1 MPYDRIIVI
10 PDIHGLVFWKSAVSA
25 LPNALLIFLG
35 DYLDPYD
42 DEDITPDKAYYNLIE
57 IVDLKKQ
64 FPDNVILLWGNHD
77 LHYMYRNLMGSRYD
91 HDNSERFF
99 QFFWQNQDLFQIA
112 YDTVIG
118 NTTYLFSHA
127 GVGRKWAEHLNPK
140 FSTTPPTAA
149 ALNALFHTR
158 SFIEALNA
166 RSDARGGWS
175 DYGSMIW
182 ADYSEQTKEEN
193 QYKDIVQIFGHTH
206 QQQPLIIDNRIYCL
220 DCGSSFSINVKN
232 SMVGGGDKELDIFI
246 NMLSS

>member
-1 MPYDRIIVI
+1 MDCLYSQIIVI
-10 PDIHGLVFWKSAVSA
+10 PDIHGLPFWKSAISA

-42 DEDITPDKAYYNLIE
+42 DEDITPDKAYFNLID

-64 FPDNVILLWGNHD
+64 FPDNVVLLWGNHD
-77 LHYMYRNLMGSRYD
+77 LHYIYRNLMGSRYD
-91 HDNSERFF
+91 HNNSERYF

-118 NTTYLFSHA
+118 DKTCLFSHA
-127 GVGRKWAEHLNPK
+127 GVGRKWAEQFDPK
-140 FSTTPPTAA
+140 YSSTHPTAEE
-149 ALNALFHTR
+149 LNKLFHTR

-166 RSDARGGWS
+166 RSGARGGWS

-182 ADYSEQTKEEN
+182 ADCSEQTKEEN

-206 QQQPLIIDNRIYCL
+206 QLKPLIIDNRIFCL
-220 DCGSSFSINVKN
+220 DCGRCYTIILESGFVCKTGHIKH
-232 SMVGGGDKELDIFI
+232 
-246 NMLSS
+246 